1 MIKEKNNF
9 FYKNKKGFTLIE
21 LLIVI
26 FIIGLLATIVTISIS
41 GVKSKSRD
49 AKRVSEITQLQVA
62 LDNYNR
68 IEGKYPELLVP
79 GESLIG
85 SSTEIVF
92 MSKIPEN
99 FSYYNLDCY
108 VDGYEY
114 SYDVVEN
121 KYKIAFCLE
130 GVTDNYSPGGKCA
143 MDNKIY
149 DNICEEDAF
158 FCGQQVA
165 DSESNI
171 YDTALIGNQCWFV
184 QNLNIG
190 EMILGASSQL
200 DNDIYEK
207 YCYDN
212 NSDNCE
218 IYGGLYQWNEMMNYS
233 TSTNQGLCPSGWHI
247 SSNEDW
253 LELINYLSI
262 DGNSGAGTSVAG
274 KLKEG
279 GTLHWALE
287 GCGNSVCNS
296 SGFTALPGGFRGTG
310 NFSGINN
317 FNFLWTFSQADTNS
331 YIYYSLNYL
340 SSPPSSSA
348 LNSENGFSVRC
359 IKN

>member
-1 MIKEKNNF
+1 MIKI
-9 FYKNKKGFTLIE
+9 KKGFTLIE
-21 LLIVI
+21 LIIVV
-26 FIIGLLATIVTISIS
+26 FIIGLLGTIVTISIS
-41 GVKSKSRD
+41 GAKSKSRD
-49 AKRVSEITQLQVA
+49 VKRISEITNLQIA
-62 LDNYNR
+62 LDNFN
-68 IEGKYPELLVP
+68 IAEGSYPEYLNP
-79 GESLIG
+79 GEPLIG
-85 SSTEIVF
+85 STTGIVF

-114 SYDVVEN
+114 FYDVIEN

-130 GVTDNYSPGGKCA
+130 GGVDNYSSGGKCA

-149 DNICEEDAF
+149 DNICQEDTF

-165 DSESNI
+165 DSESNV
-171 YDTALIGNQCWFV
+171 YDTVLIESQCWFV

-190 EMILGASSQL
+190 EMILGTSGQT

-212 NSDNCE
+212 NADNCD
-218 IYGGLYQWNEMMNYS
+218 IYGGLYQWTEMMNYS
-233 TSTNQGLCPSGWHI
+233 TSTSQGLCPNGWHI

-253 LELINYLSI
+253 LELIKYLSI
-262 DGNSGAGTSVAG
+262 DGHGGVGTNVAG

-279 GTLHWALE
+279 GTLRWALE
-287 GCGNSVCNS
+287 GCGDSVCNS

-310 NFSGINN
+310 NFSGINS
-317 FNFLWTFSQADTNS
+317 FNFLWTSSQVNINS
-331 YIYYSLNYL
+331 YTYYSLNY
-340 SSPPSSSA
+340 SSASPSSSA

-359 IKN
+359 IKD